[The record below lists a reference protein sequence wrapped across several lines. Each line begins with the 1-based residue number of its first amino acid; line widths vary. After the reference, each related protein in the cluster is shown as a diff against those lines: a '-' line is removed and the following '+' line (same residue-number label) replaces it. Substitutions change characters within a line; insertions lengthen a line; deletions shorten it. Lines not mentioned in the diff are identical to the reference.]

1 MKHVAIA
8 KLADTEGVV
17 RDRTFEDCE
26 IIGPVSLVLLGTE
39 NEIVD
44 CGVQF
49 SIDTASNYH
58 LGTGPVV
65 FLANCTL
72 RRCRFAT
79 DIDATGLESAQAWVK

>member
-1 MKHVAIA
+1 MKQVAIA

-17 RDRTFEDCE
+17 RGRTFEDCE
-26 IIGPVSLVLLGTE
+26 IIGPVSLVLVGTE

-44 CGVQF
+44 CAFHF
-49 SIDTASNYH
+49 SIDTAVNYH

-72 RRCRFAT
+72 RGCRFAT
-79 DIDATGLESAQAWVK
+79 DVDATELESAQAWVK